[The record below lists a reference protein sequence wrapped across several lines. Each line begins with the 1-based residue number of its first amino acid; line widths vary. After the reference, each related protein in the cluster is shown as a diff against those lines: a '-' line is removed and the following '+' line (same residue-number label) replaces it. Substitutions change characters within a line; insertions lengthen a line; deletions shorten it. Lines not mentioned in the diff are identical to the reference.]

1 MRPRREE
8 RQGSGEA
15 ARQRHCRRQSAA
27 AGQQQLGGRVF
38 GIDSSAAEAG
48 SGEVKEG
55 TVSKQNKSER
65 ETKLA
70 D

>member
-1 MRPRREE
+1 MRQPGGGTVDGSRQQQ
-8 RQGSGEA
+8 RQGSF
-15 ARQRHCRRQSAA
+15 
-27 AGQQQLGGRVF
+27 GGRVF

-65 ETKLA
+65 ERQNWKT